1 MNMIPAY
8 LKFQT
13 LFLSPCHHSMA
24 CPRVMS
30 GRSSLQEMVFQLGA
44 LAGA

>member
-1 MNMIPAY
+1 MIPAD

-24 CPRVMS
+24 CPHIMD
-30 GRSSLQEMVFQLGA
+30 GGDSLQEVVFQLGA
-44 LAGA
+44 LAGG